1 MLCVAG
7 RTPLDQ
13 AACAILAQL
22 LERRQISASVAG
34 PEALTS
40 AGIFALSTNGVSA
53 ICVFYLDHRS
63 LAAVRYSVRRLRKKF
78 VNIPVAVCMWGSADR
93 AAMADAARADATLG
107 TLKDTVDFFAMRTS
121 SKTTEATGVATA
133 AWPVFNSTIC

>member
-13 AACAILAQL
+13 AGCAILIQL
-22 LERRQISASVAG
+22 LERRSVSTRVAG
-34 PEALTS
+34 PEALT
-40 AGIFALSTNGVSA
+40 TRGVFELKTDGVQA

-78 VNIPVAVCMWGSADR
+78 GNVPIAVCLWGSTDLSSMAE
-93 AAMADAARADATLG
+93 AAGADATVSSLR
-107 TLKDTVDFFAMRTS
+107 DAIDFCARTVNA
-121 SKTTEATGVATA
+121 ELA
-133 AWPVFNSTIC
+133 AESPHVTPVRLVR